1 LKEKIILTALK
12 HFARRGYENT
22 TMNDIAK
29 DLQITKPALYYYFKS
44 KKELYNEI
52 FKYFFAQIEFK
63 NQNDMEKNIKH
74 YISVMSSLFSNPDI
88 AKIFAKELACE
99 GEHLNEDTLKIMS
112 KTIKFLQESIPES
125 INPFFVQTMIVSA
138 FTIYRNTLGLRKKVS
153 NITKI
158 PPEFDITKEI
168 TLTILS
174 YIKEHS

>member
-1 LKEKIILTALK
+1 
-12 HFARRGYENT
+12 
-22 TMNDIAK
+22 
-29 DLQITKPALYYYFKS
+29 
-44 KKELYNEI
+44 
-52 FKYFFAQIEFK
+52 
-63 NQNDMEKNIKH
+63 MEKNIKH